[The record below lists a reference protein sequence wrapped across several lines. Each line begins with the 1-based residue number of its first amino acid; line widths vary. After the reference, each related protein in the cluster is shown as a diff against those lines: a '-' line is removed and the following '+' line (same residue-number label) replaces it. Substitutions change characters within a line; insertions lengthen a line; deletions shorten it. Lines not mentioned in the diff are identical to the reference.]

1 MRLFILTVT
10 LLFVQ
15 LSKQVQ
21 HFIYLFSC
29 NDFSNV
35 ILRIFLVLN
44 LLKYFLSSGC
54 PVWWCVRACLPR
66 WWVGGTS
73 SSKRGWHCPPPRRR
87 GDGTS
92 SSNWGRWHYPPPRW
106 WGDGTSSCQESGQ
119 EKEEEQETS
128 GLTEKI
134 STWMIKTVVLG
145 MFFNNLGW
153 IICFEIS
160 LINKS
165 LV

>member
-15 LSKQVQ
+15 LSQQVQ

-29 NDFSNV
+29 NDFSNF
-35 ILRIFLVLN
+35 ILRIFLVFG
-44 LLKYFLSSGC
+44 LLKYFLSEGC

-160 LINKS
+160 LTNKS